1 MPNYSIAHERV
12 ANALRIAQ
20 RRRAYAQTLRDV
32 VLCPTSDQVDEFE
45 RYEKDAEVIEGL
57 CAVITEAL
65 SEALAT
71 RDLLTEENA
80 RLQKE
85 RDAATVS
92 LEEARALGLWL
103 GCKVT
108 NLRDSLA
115 RQRAENYEMR
125 CRTSDVDSLRYE
137 VFGLRNRA
145 LQHDATLRRVLERAA
160 RAERERDAARAEI
173 ATLRFLQQG
182 GQAEAASASARQ
194 DNTVTWEIPRS
205 TWAQINHLIPR
216 GA

>member
-65 SEALAT
+65 AT
-71 RDLLTEENA
+71 RDLLTDENA
-80 RLQKE
+80 RLQKA
-85 RDAATVS
+85 RDAATAS
-92 LEEARALGLWL
+92 LEEARALGLAL

-108 NLRDSLA
+108 NLRNSLA

-125 CRTSDVDSLRYE
+125 CHTSDVDSLRYE
-137 VFGLRNRA
+137 VHGLRFRA
-145 LQHDATLRRVLERAA
+145 QHHADELRRVLERAA
-160 RAERERDAARAEI
+160 RTERDRDEARAEVV
-173 ATLRFLQQG
+173 ALRFLRNG
-182 GQAEAASASARQ
+182 GHSQ
-194 DNTVTWEIPRS
+194 
-205 TWAQINHLIPR
+205 
-216 GA
+216 